1 MILATAAG
9 GAVILMTSSILRL
22 RRFLGRE
29 KKRLRSTFETKG
41 IYLSFYSAI
50 AGAASGLVATP
61 TATATATAT
70 VWGGA
75 SDLATAGI
83 SAESKKRW
91 LTTSHG
97 DSDLFV
103 FFSGLLAR
111 AAAGVAATLTATA
124 TVGEQW

>member
-1 MILATAAG
+1 MMTA
-9 GAVILMTSSILRL
+9 SIWRL
-22 RRFLGRE
+22 RRFLCRE
-29 KKRLRSTFETKG
+29 KKRLRSTIEAKG
-41 IYLSFYSAI
+41 IYLSFSSAI

-61 TATATATAT
+61 TATATAT

-97 DSDLFV
+97 DSD
-103 FFSGLLAR
+103 FFFLVCWRVRLR
-111 AAAGVAATLTATA
+111 V
-124 TVGEQW
+124 